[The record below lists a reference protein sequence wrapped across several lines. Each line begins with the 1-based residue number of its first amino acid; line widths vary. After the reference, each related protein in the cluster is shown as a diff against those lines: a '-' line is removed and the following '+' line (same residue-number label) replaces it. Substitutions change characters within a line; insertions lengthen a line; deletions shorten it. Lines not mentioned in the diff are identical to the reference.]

1 MTKMEAPIRFTKR
14 FTEEHLSKLRVV
26 YALVKTINPNRLH
39 EFHQIF
45 DTCNDEALDQLV
57 KAKIKF
63 VSKLAR
69 NAQLRRS
76 EQNT

>member
-1 MTKMEAPIRFTKR
+1 MAKMETSIRFTGQ
-14 FTEEHLSKLRVV
+14 FTKEHLSKLRAI
-26 YALVKTINPNRLH
+26 YAPIKTVSPDRLH
-39 EFHQIF
+39 EFHRIF

-57 KAKIKF
+57 KAEIKF